1 MEIFIGRINLCS
13 NTHINKTNFSTN
25 YLYIFKHCQPNL
37 PLPLA
42 FANFAFWTQ
51 ITHLYLYIFYTF
63 CSSSALFLMSSSVNT
78 FSMSPA
84 MITRSLPKHFKTNFT
99 LIDCLSM
106 FTFPPNTGDSLSH
119 EVEEVLLQC
128 LVNYTN
134 WNCFEI
140 FKASIPCFPLDPPYC
155 SPGSWP
161 ERTGLALSSSACWPS
176 SCLTLAFSWGETT
189 HCYGLPLGIMQA
201 TIHSWPTICL
211 TVSFTGSQPCQ
222 HRLQLTVVHFS
233 CQAIKF

>member
-1 MEIFIGRINLCS
+1 
-13 NTHINKTNFSTN
+13 
-25 YLYIFKHCQPNL
+25 
-37 PLPLA
+37 
-42 FANFAFWTQ
+42 
-51 ITHLYLYIFYTF
+51 
-63 CSSSALFLMSSSVNT
+63 MSSSVNT

-140 FKASIPCFPLDPPYC
+140 FKASIPCFPLDPPCC

-189 HCYGLPLGIMQA
+189 HCLWFTPGYHAGHHPLLA
-201 TIHSWPTICL
+201 HHL
-211 TVSFTGSQPCQ
+211 LDSQLHWVPALSTQ
-222 HRLQLTVVHFS
+222 VTN
-233 CQAIKF
+233 